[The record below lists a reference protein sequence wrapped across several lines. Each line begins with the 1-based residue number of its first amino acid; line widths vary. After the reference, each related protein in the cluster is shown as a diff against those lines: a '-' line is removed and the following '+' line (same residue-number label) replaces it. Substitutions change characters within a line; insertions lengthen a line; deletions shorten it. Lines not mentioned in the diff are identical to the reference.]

1 MAGPFCSGCGE
12 KLRPEARFC
21 DRCGRSVDGAAHGAL
36 GGEMYRSTSL
46 VVGQQRVAGALGMAM
61 VGILIIIMGAAVP
74 VPDGFLGGPG
84 RTFSTI
90 STIMGSV
97 VLAFSVLIYL
107 ASKRQAER
115 R

>member
-1 MAGPFCSGCGE
+1 MAGPFCRGCGE
-12 KLRPEARFC
+12 KLRQGARFC
-21 DRCGRSVDGAAHGAL
+21 DRCGRPVDGETHGAL

-46 VVGQQRVAGALGMAM
+46 VVGQRRVAGALGMAM
-61 VGILIIIMGAAVP
+61 VGILMIIMGAAVP

-90 STIMGSV
+90 SMIIGSI

-107 ASKRQAER
+107 ASKRQAKR
-115 R
+115 Q